1 MRPKIMA
8 FLLVLAVSASA
19 AFFHPVAAAIA
30 AGRKQH
36 WADDTVAALAGAGVI
51 ALGDYSREDY
61 DRPIARGEFVNVFMR
76 AFGAENGSGSA
87 NYSGVYFADVEE
99 GGAYYAS
106 TAKAKEEQLI
116 FGYGDGTF
124 RPDTHIQR
132 QELFAIVDR
141 AMLSRNLYRM
151 EAPGLAGQMFSDGG
165 TIARFAREPIV
176 RLAGAGLINGYGGL
190 IMPEADITFAEAF
203 AVIERFCAMLNEENA
218 NGPKDSPAENAAA
231 ESKSEA
237 AETTVEPSPV
247 ATPAPAQAPKD
258 SPAIKPTPGTT
269 ATAPASPSDGG
280 GGGSSNTP
288 ANAPPTA
295 SDSPNEE
302 DNSSAEKITDLR
314 EIFSLLDSVKSIQIA
329 YSQPDYIETLLITDP
344 SNIDRIV
351 EYLRGLS
358 LNDEA
363 EGYFTGGGWI
373 LNISYRGGSTARLG
387 LSDHIT
393 VTEGKYFQIQD
404 YTNAMS
410 FDPIVGEMVLKQY
423 RQNGNEM
430 VSGVVG
436 NHSSHDG
443 FNLLELKVPGEDAL
457 LIDMAGVRHFLDM
470 TGSGYMFL
478 EKGGDE
484 IIVVFAADGSGAIE
498 CLITTS
504 HPA

>member
-1 MRPKIMA
+1 MA
-8 FLLVLAVSASA
+8 FFLALAVSASA
-19 AFFHPVAAAIA
+19 AFFHPSAAIA
-30 AGRKQH
+30 AGREQH

-61 DRPIARGEFVNVFMR
+61 DRPIARGEFINVFMR
-76 AFGAENGSGSA
+76 AFNTENRGGGAD
-87 NYSGVYFADVEE
+87 YSGVYFADVEE

-141 AMLSRNLYRM
+141 AMLSLRLYRT
-151 EAPGLAGQMFSDGG
+151 EATSMTEQMFSDDDR
-165 TIARFAREPIV
+165 IALFAREPIA
-176 RLAGAGLINGYGGL
+176 RLAGAGLINGYGGGL
-190 IMPEADITFAEAF
+190 IMPESDITFAEAF
-203 AVIERFCAMLNEENA
+203 AVIERFCAMLNEENSS
-218 NGPKDSPAENAAA
+218 GPKDAPSESAAA
-231 ESKSEA
+231 ESKNEA
-237 AETTVEPSPV
+237 AENAAKPKPV
-247 ATPAPAQAPKD
+247 ATPSPTQAPKD

-280 GGGSSNTP
+280 GGGSSNPPGDT
-288 ANAPPTA
+288 PPTV
-295 SDSPNEE
+295 SDNPNGAE
-302 DNSSAEKITDLR
+302 NGSAEKITDLR

-504 HPA
+504 HPT